1 MVKELLGL
9 IFYSQAHAFH
19 DPRNWIELPSE
30 LKHIVRRILT
40 DRFWQVGIST
50 GSRDDFYAKV
60 GGTKATIEGFA
71 SSIRATMRAVRET
84 GYRILYYMSFLGE
97 HFYGYKEL
105 PEPLSHA
112 LFHDACALSTH
123 QMAVL
128 VEMIRP
134 LIDNCPASLRGH
146 FLPPFLSAL
155 FQQLDRKA
163 STEWDRMDQR
173 LENSSEDDNLADEM
187 RDESILR
194 QLTFTSVM
202 VVAGLLDPTKA
213 GEFSNIFSSVYI

>member
-1 MVKELLGL
+1 M
-9 IFYSQAHAFH
+9 
-19 DPRNWIELPSE
+19 
-30 LKHIVRRILT
+30 RRILT
-40 DRFWQVGIST
+40 DRFWQVGISA

-60 GGTKATIEGFA
+60 GGTKTTLEGFA

-84 GYRILYYMSFLGE
+84 GYRILYYMSLLGK

-105 PEPLSHA
+105 PEPLSRA
-112 LFHDACALSTH
+112 LFSGACALSTH

-134 LIDNCPASLRGH
+134 LIDNCPAGLRGH
-146 FLPPFLSAL
+146 FLPPILAAL

-173 LENSSEDDNLADEM
+173 LETASEDDNLADEM

-202 VVAGLLDPTKA
+202 VVVGLLDPAKA
-213 GEFSNIFSSVYI
+213 SEFSNIFLDTYV